1 MLRIWQQECA
11 DAAINKYLSG
21 ERNFFCQAAPGAGK
35 TVLAA
40 TIASRLLELNCVD
53 LVLCFSPSR
62 TIADGMKA
70 TFSAILGRPLS
81 GALGSVGQ
89 SMTYQSLQFVDEEFL
104 LELRRYRVFAVFDE
118 IHHCAG
124 SEIGDCNVW
133 GKQVLAKIQKVAS
146 YSLALSGTPWRS
158 DALPIVMANY
168 TDELGTLRVDYQ
180 YTLKQAVTDNVCRS
194 PKIVLVDSNQLSV
207 VGIETSQSFTS
218 VAEMLKRTGNS
229 YQHVIHN
236 QEAMVHLL
244 KLACEKLNHLRIHNP
259 NAAGLVVA
267 TSVEHALQIEQLLI
281 SEFGQSTVIVT
292 YKHEQPLAEIERF
305 RNSSKQWIVS
315 VGMISEG
322 TDIPRLQVCCHLSA
336 IKTKLYFRQVLGRVL
351 RVSSNVQQEA
361 WLFTFAE
368 QNLVEFAERIEQDI
382 PEACVW
388 VKPETICDAEDVQV
402 LRNWTCGNAIGENDP
417 SSIVDWKVGSSDL
430 VSKQA
435 SKHSDELSLQ
445 AFKQRVISAFG

>member
-1 MLRIWQQECA
+1 MLRVWQQECA
-11 DAAINKYLSG
+11 TAAVNKYLSG
-21 ERNFFCQAAPGAGK
+21 ERHFFCQATPGAGK

-40 TIASRLLELNCVD
+40 TIASRLLELNFVD

-62 TIADGMKA
+62 TIADGMKT
-70 TFSAILGRPLS
+70 TFSTILGRPLS

-89 SMTYQSLQFVDEEFL
+89 SMTYQSLQFINDEFL
-104 LELRRYRVFAVFDE
+104 LELSRYRVFAVFDE

-124 SEIGDCNVW
+124 SEIGDGNVW

-146 YSLALSGTPWRS
+146 YTLALSGTPWRS

-168 TDELGTLRVDYQ
+168 TNEPGTLRVDYQ
-180 YTLKQAVTDNVCRS
+180 YTLKQAVIDNVCRS

-207 VGIETSQSFTS
+207 VGKESSQSFTS
-218 VAEMLKRTGNS
+218 IAEMLKRTDNS

-236 QEAMVHLL
+236 QEAMIHLL

-259 NAAGLVVA
+259 DAAGLVVA

-281 SEFGQSTVIVT
+281 SEFGQSTIIVT

-305 RNSSKQWIVS
+305 RSSNQQWIVS

-336 IKTKLYFRQVLGRVL
+336 IKTELYFRQVLGRVL
-351 RVSSNVQQEA
+351 RANGTTPQEA

-368 QNLVEFAERIEQDI
+368 QNLVEFAERLEQDI
-382 PEACVW
+382 PDSCVM
-388 VKPETICDAEDVQV
+388 VKLEKNCDTEDFQV
-402 LRNWTCGNAIGENDP
+402 LRNWICGNAIGENDP
-417 SSIVDWKVGSSDL
+417 TGIVDWRVGSSDL

-435 SKHSDELSLQ
+435 GKHSDELSLQ